1 MHFPIIKI
9 EHINLARED
18 WDIELNYED
27 SCLNEHTDYYGD
39 IYSPEAR
46 RRVIESKWLKELLE
60 GIATIDTEKETITFL
75 DKTTIQNTLYE
86 YYLQQAKILF
96 EEAEK
101 HLIRGYDFRSA
112 GERFRDFDTLF
123 ADDYGKTSLQFVEDA
138 QYYAGETRQI
148 GNIFDAHI

>member
-9 EHINLARED
+9 EPIDLARD
-18 WDIELNYED
+18 GWDIDLNYED

-39 IYSPEAR
+39 IYPPEAR

-75 DKTTIQNTLYE
+75 DKATIQNTLYD
-86 YYLQQAKILF
+86 YYLQQAETLF
-96 EEAEK
+96 KEAGK
-101 HLIRGYDFRSA
+101 QLIRGYDFRSA

-123 ADDYGKTSLQFVEDA
+123 VDDYGKTSLQFVEDA